1 MLNLVRVSVLAGRG
15 RAWLIRRIITL
26 VGPGRAEGY
35 SATGGRMRLVCML
48 PGKPRGNPARKRGL
62 RM

>member
-35 SATGGRMRLVCML
+35 SAAGGRMRLGGTVS
-48 PGKPRGNPARKRGL
+48 RADAVSDL
-62 RM
+62 R

>member
-35 SATGGRMRLVCML
+35 SAAGGRMRLGGTVS
-48 PGKPRGNPARKRGL
+48 RADAVSDL
-62 RM
+62 RQDIR